1 MCLFINKPDFVR
13 TVQAALSAGRTH
25 IGIMS
30 DGHMK
35 SSRHRVAGSLFDI
48 PVDGSWDE
56 DYLASAEFDD
66 WVDEQIMIIDTL

>member
-1 MCLFINKPDFVR
+1 MCLFINKPTFIHAVR
-13 TVQAALSAGRTH
+13 GALSAGKTH

-35 SSRHRVAGSLFDI
+35 PAKHRVAGSLFDI
-48 PVDGSWDE
+48 PVDRSWDE